1 MIKKKT
7 FAVSNDGI
15 PPAMD
20 PKSLQCRVTLLDGEE
35 IVQDFN
41 VSVPDALKWTVI
53 SRLSY
58 ERRRARFYHIWCFN
72 CIHWRGRA
80 IRCVRGLS
88 L

>member
-15 PPAMD
+15 PSAMD

-41 VSVPDALKWTVI
+41 VSAPGAL
-53 SRLSY
+53 SRSS
-58 ERRRARFYHIWCFN
+58 I
-72 CIHWRGRA
+72 
-80 IRCVRGLS
+80 RGL
-88 L
+88 LRAQVGPLFPYMVL